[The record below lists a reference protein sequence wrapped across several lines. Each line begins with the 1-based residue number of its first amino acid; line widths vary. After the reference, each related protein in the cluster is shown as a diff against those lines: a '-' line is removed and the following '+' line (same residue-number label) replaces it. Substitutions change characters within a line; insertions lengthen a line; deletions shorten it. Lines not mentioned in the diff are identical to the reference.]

1 MSETS
6 KNIFERM
13 KNNLPDNGAS
23 AIEGTFTG
31 NNLLAVSNE
40 LGRIYSQ
47 DIDTLLPRGF
57 ALTASGEDLD
67 RVGSDEG
74 IFRKEATYAE
84 TIVTISGTPGRYSG
98 IWVGAD
104 NIRFLLDD
112 FVIGTSGTADVRAV
126 CQIPGMAGNVPAG
139 TIKEIK
145 TQGSTLDT
153 VINNQAAH
161 GGYEQESDKEYRV
174 RILDKKQ
181 KIVTGSNRES
191 YRQWALSVSGVS
203 KAKAIDVFNGP
214 GTVGV
219 YIIAN
224 NNIVGDTE
232 LLEKVFEYI
241 ESVRTVGANVSVM
254 YAEPL
259 QINVTATVVLEEGA
273 CIANVKNDFII
284 LLSDYIN
291 DFPFIYKRKAIFS
304 FMKTAD
310 LLLQADGVADITDIV
325 INGSDSSITLEEIQ
339 FPVIGEVMIQE
350 AE

>member
-1 MSETS
+1 MSETAKS
-6 KNIFERM
+6 ILKRM
-13 KNNLPDNGAS
+13 KNSLPDNGAS

-57 ALTASGEDLD
+57 AQTATGDDLD
-67 RVGSDEG
+67 KVGQDDG
-74 IFRKEATYAE
+74 VFRKEATYAE
-84 TIVTISGTPGRYSG
+84 AIVTISGTPGRYSG
-98 IWVGAD
+98 ILVGAD

-126 CQIPGMAGNVPAG
+126 CQIPGTGGNVSAG

-145 TQGSTLDT
+145 TQGTTLDT

-161 GGYEQESDKEYRV
+161 GGYERESDKEYRE

-203 KAKAIDVFNGP
+203 KAIDVFNGP

-224 NNIVGDTE
+224 NNVVGDTE

-259 QINVTATVVLEEGA
+259 QINVTATVVLGEGA
-273 CIANVKNDFII
+273 GIANVKNDFIN

-310 LLLQADGVADITDIV
+310 LLLQVDGVADVTDIV
-325 INGSDSSITLEEIQ
+325 INDLDSSITLEETQ
-339 FPVIGEVMIQE
+339 FPVVGEVTIQE